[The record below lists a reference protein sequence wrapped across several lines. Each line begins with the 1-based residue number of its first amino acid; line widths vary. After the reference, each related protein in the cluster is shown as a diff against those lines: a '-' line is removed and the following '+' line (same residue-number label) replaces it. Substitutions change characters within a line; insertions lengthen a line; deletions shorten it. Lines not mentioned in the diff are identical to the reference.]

1 MRIYNKS
8 IELEYYIK
16 QGISPVHYK
25 IKNLNKHFEIRSSLY
40 QLLGL
45 APSLINGKDVLEVAP
60 GSGHN
65 SIFTSSLLPKSYDL
79 VEPNPKGC
87 KDILTIFK
95 SFKKKHTK
103 PNLYQLQLSKFNKK
117 KKFDVVITEGW
128 PGGFL
133 SFDRKMLKKISSFVK
148 PGGLLLIS
156 FFPAIGAMST
166 YLRRLIAYR
175 LISNN
180 LSFQKKTKILE
191 NAFSNHL
198 NNLKSMGR
206 SKKHWIQDSILNP
219 YICVAHNSPKVCNTI
234 FKDNFEIYNSIP
246 KFSNEWRWYKSL
258 YGKNKKFNKQFISEY
273 EKVNHCLI
281 DYRMKGF
288 IRSQKKNIKLEK
300 MCNDFAQLTKDN
312 EKCGQKIYIKKIE
325 PLLEKIIKNIK
336 SEFPKIVINS
346 LQEANNLLKKKS
358 FNHKDVAKM
367 KFFSSLFGR
376 EQCYLSFINSQKI

>member
-1 MRIYNKS
+1 MKVYKKS

-40 QLLGL
+40 RLLGL
-45 APSLINGKDVLEVAP
+45 APNLINGKDVLEVAP

-95 SFKKKHTK
+95 SLNTKHTK
-103 PNLYQLQLSKFNKK
+103 PNLYQLTLEKFNKNK
-117 KKFDVVITEGW
+117 LFDVVITEGW

-133 SFDRKMLKKISSFVK
+133 RFDRKMLRKLSSFVK

-166 YLRRLIAYR
+166 YLRRLIAHR

-180 LSFQKKTKILE
+180 SSFEKNTIILE
-191 NAFSNHL
+191 KAFSSHL
-198 NNLKSMGR
+198 NNLKNMGR

-219 YICVAHNSPKVCNTI
+219 YICVAHNSPKVC
-234 FKDNFEIYNSIP
+234 
-246 KFSNEWRWYKSL
+246 
-258 YGKNKKFNKQFISEY
+258 KNIFNKILKSIILCLNFIMIGDGINLY
-273 EKVNHCLI
+273 MV
-281 DYRMKGF
+281 
-288 IRSQKKNIKLEK
+288 
-300 MCNDFAQLTKDN
+300 
-312 EKCGQKIYIKKIE
+312 KIGN
-325 PLLEKIIKNIK
+325 LIKNLYQNMKKLI
-336 SEFPKIVINS
+336 IV
-346 LQEANNLLKKKS
+346 
-358 FNHKDVAKM
+358 
-367 KFFSSLFGR
+367 
-376 EQCYLSFINSQKI
+376 Y